1 MRRIGNTRNMRLSS
15 RLRRSRPGSVR
26 SILDRMR
33 NFRLWLL
40 VIGLLS
46 LVAEAL
52 AAAAIFWRG
61 AGPVRRTGIR

>member
-1 MRRIGNTRNMRLSS
+1 MKFPS
-15 RLRRSRPGSVR
+15 RLRRSRPGRVR
-26 SILDRMR
+26 SIRDRMR
-33 NFRLWLL
+33 HFRLWLL

-61 AGPVRRTGIR
+61 VPRRSGQA